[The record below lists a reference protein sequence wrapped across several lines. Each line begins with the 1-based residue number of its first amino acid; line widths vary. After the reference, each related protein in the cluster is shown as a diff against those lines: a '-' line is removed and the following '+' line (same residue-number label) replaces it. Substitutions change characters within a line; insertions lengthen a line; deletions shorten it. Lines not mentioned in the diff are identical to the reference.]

1 MSRTRL
7 LKIERGALLLLVLLY
22 SIVAYAHARLAP
34 LTTGPDELAHYEYVN
49 FIANQGHLPL
59 TTTEREQA
67 AYKSDQPPL
76 YHLITALP
84 AALVDTTGPPYLKR
98 YSDNERRPLIEQ
110 TRHAWGL
117 HNTEDEYPPYH
128 GEILR
133 WHIGRWVSI
142 LFGAATVVVTYGI
155 AQGIP
160 FLFAARQ
167 FKPTLSFSTRQELT
181 QISLALSAAAVVA
194 FVPRFI
200 LT

>member
-1 MSRTRL
+1 MTRTRL
-7 LKIERGALLLLVLLY
+7 LRIERGALLLLVLLY
-22 SIVAYAHARLAP
+22 IIIGYAHTRLAP

-59 TTTEREQA
+59 TTAERQQA

-76 YHLITALP
+76 YHLITSLP
-84 AALVDTTGPPYLKR
+84 AALVDIDGPPHLKR

-117 HNTEDEYPPYH
+117 HNTEDEVPPYR

-133 WHIGRWVSI
+133 WHIGRWMSI

-155 AQGIP
+155 ARGIP
-160 FLFAARQ
+160 FLAAVRQ
-167 FKPTLSFSTRQELT
+167 SDPVSGFSTQSQLT
-181 QISLALSAAAVVA
+181 QLSLALTTAAVVA
-194 FVPRFI
+194 FIPRF
-200 LT
+200 